1 VTTTWPHGDPRDI
14 VQAILADPAYAPAS
28 EPSAARE
35 SLIARAL
42 HWIGQHLRDFFHAVG
57 HVLGVASG
65 QATLIGALVVLA
77 SIPLIIVGIF
87 RLVDRWVKR
96 RPSQRRARRV
106 AAAAAS
112 RRRGRDEWLELARA
126 AAREERWRDASAALV
141 GAMLASLDASG
152 RLPYDPARTP
162 GEARRL
168 LRDPAFDA
176 FARDADLAL
185 FADHAA
191 TAERFDRMYAALA
204 AADGVR

>member
-1 VTTTWPHGDPRDI
+1 MTTVWPHGDPRD
-14 VQAILADPAYAPAS
+14 VVHAILADPAYAPAAP
-28 EPSAARE
+28 PSAASE

-42 HWIGQHLRDFFHAVG
+42 HWIGQHLRDVFHSIG

-77 SIPLIIVGIF
+77 SVPLIIIGVF

-106 AAAAAS
+106 AVAAAV
-112 RRRGRDEWLELARA
+112 RRGQAEWLALALA

-141 GAMLASLDASG
+141 GAMLAGLDASG

-185 FADHAA
+185 FADHGA
-191 TAERFDRMYAALA
+191 TAERFERMHAELA
-204 AADGVR
+204 SANGAR